1 MGEDDKFQLTPE
13 QLERAWAA
21 GPLEYIMTITDAYL
35 DALDGQLTQYNMD
48 ELTPDQHTLLAY
60 RYVLDEVM
68 EGGFIQLIQNGLGPY
83 VLDGPFAM
91 LMKKKW
97 DLADFGKFIYK
108 VRNEYHKHRTALEA
122 DTNEEQFM
130 ALYEQF
136 ETLNE
141 LGDAFLDDYQEEVT
155 PAIAHYVHQHEQA
168 FV

>member
-1 MGEDDKFQLTPE
+1 MDEDANIQLTPE
-13 QLERAWAA
+13 QLDRAWTA
-21 GPLEYIMTITDAYL
+21 GALEYIMTITDAYL

-48 ELTPDQHTLLAY
+48 ALTTEQHTLLAY
-60 RYVLDEVM
+60 RYILDEVM

-97 DLADFGKFIYK
+97 ELADFGKYIYK
-108 VRNEYHKHRTALEA
+108 VRNEYHKHRDALEA
-122 DTNEEQFM
+122 DTTEEQFM

-141 LGDAFLDDYQEEVT
+141 LGDRFLDDFQEEVT
-155 PAIAHYVHQHEQA
+155 PAIANYVRQHEEK